1 MKNGQRRAD
10 AKASFDLRSFQH
22 QLQGVPSDSPSS
34 EHVHVT
40 TCVIPNRCSWLCQ
53 GIDRIVSATRIRP
66 KPRLVAADTMLANR
80 TRRQPSE
87 GAVAHMHNSCDRDI
101 NQYDTA
107 SIRSLRSLP
116 TSVLAVFED
125 VKLRWSARSAT
136 QSTVGARKFSELVIL
151 DSPHSGRNRIPAT
164 CPS

>member
-1 MKNGQRRAD
+1 MVNVGPMQKLLLTFALFNMSFRVFLLTVPQ
-10 AKASFDLRSFQH
+10 ASMSLSR
-22 QLQGVPSDSPSS
+22 L
-34 EHVHVT
+34 
-40 TCVIPNRCSWLCQ
+40 CVIPNRCSWLCQ

-136 QSTVGARKFSELVIL
+136 QSTVGARKFTELVIL